1 MDTGMALARLG
12 VLIGMK
18 KKETQGFK
26 VMTPILASGPHECWT
41 CYSCLPGPSHPL
53 RRAAVLSTQLDK
65 GFTGENGS
73 RFTTKPIAKSQL
85 CNTGPIMS
93 SLWAC

>member
-18 KKETQGFK
+18 KETQVFK
-26 VMTPILASGPHECWT
+26 AMTPILASGPRECWT
-41 CYSCLPGPSHPL
+41 CLPGPSNPL
-53 RRAAVLSTQLDK
+53 RRVAVLSTQLEK

-73 RFTTKPIAKSQL
+73 RFTMYT
-85 CNTGPIMS
+85 MD
-93 SLWAC
+93 